1 MLLQI
6 TRRNHGGFSD
16 RLRVS
21 RLGYYPENLAT
32 AKPPLTLP
40 EDFNIKC
47 FGNWGSNRP
56 LLSGVEGREPHLRL
70 QLFRCRSTP
79 E

>member
-21 RLGYYPENLAT
+21 RLAYYPENLT
-32 AKPPLTLP
+32 DGKPPLTLP
-40 EDFNIKC
+40 EDFNINP
-47 FGNWGSNRP
+47 FADLGFNRP
-56 LLSGVEGREPHLRL
+56 LLCGVEGNP
-70 QLFRCRSTP
+70 T
-79 E
+79 

>member
-16 RLRVS
+16 RIRVS
-21 RLGYYPENLAT
+21 RLGYYPKNLAT
-32 AKPPLTLP
+32 VKPPLTLP

-47 FGNWGSNRP
+47 FADRGFNPP
-56 LLSGVEGREPHLRL
+56 LLSGEGERNP
-70 QLFRCRSTP
+70 P
-79 E
+79 